1 MSIGGQKEEQ
11 NTSTVLLE
19 GRSAEKDDARLLSGT
34 VVPVPVPSVADP
46 HFGVDP
52 DLNQRLHAS
61 DSCIRLLLFF
71 LIDVQDANK
80 NLLFLKK
87 SSAY

>member
-1 MSIGGQKEEQ
+1 MSIGGQKDEQ

-19 GRSAEKDDARLLSGT
+19 GRSAEKDEARLLSGT
-34 VVPVPVPSVADP
+34 LVPVPSVADP

-61 DSCIRLLLFF
+61 DSCIQILLF
-71 LIDVQDANK
+71 VRH
-80 NLLFLKK
+80 
-87 SSAY
+87 